1 MNDLILRDSGTLT
14 ISDSDRIRIA
24 AAWEALSANSRRNYQ
39 GAWGRCSQWLNDR
52 GMTTD
57 DLSDELMAVY
67 IASLD
72 AEGRTPAT
80 ITVAV
85 AAVKWFFATGRG
97 EDRHWQTTE
106 NKLRTIRRDSKVQRP
121 GQVAPLTYNLVDKI
135 CQQAEKDE
143 NNPLAGLRDSAMIR
157 LMSDCLLRVS
167 EVAAVNCGNLKDNTL
182 KIRQSKTDQ
191 LGEGRVLF
199 VGDETWQVIE
209 EYKVAADITRG
220 ALFRRVLKG
229 GTPTTRRL
237 TPEAVRAI
245 VKKRSQ
251 GIRGVQ
257 GRVSGHSLR
266 VGSAVSLARGNAS
279 LVEMQVDGRWKDSR
293 MPSHY
298 ASAEIA
304 KNSATARIKYG
315 KRR

>member
-1 MNDLILRDSGTLT
+1 MMSDLILQDSGALT
-14 ISDSDRIRIA
+14 ISESDRIRIA
-24 AAWEALSANSRRNYQ
+24 AAWEALSVNSRRSYQ
-39 GAWGRCSQWLNDR
+39 GAWDRCGQWLTDR
-52 GMTTD
+52 GISLD

-67 IASLD
+67 IATLD

-80 ITVAV
+80 IAVSV
-85 AAVKWFFATGRG
+85 AAVKWFFANVRN
-97 EDRHWQTTE
+97 EDRNWQTTE
-106 NKLRTIRRDSKVQRP
+106 NKLRSIRRDSKTKGP
-121 GQVAPLTYNLVDKI
+121 GQVAPLTYNLVDRI
-135 CQQAEKDE
+135 CSQAEAEAK
-143 NNPLAGLRDSAMIR
+143 NPLAGLRDSAIIR

-167 EVAAVNCGNLKDNTL
+167 EVAAVNV
-182 KIRQSKTDQ
+182 
-191 LGEGRVLF
+191 GEGRVLF
-199 VGDETWQVIE
+199 VGDETVQVIE
-209 EYKVAADITRG
+209 ELKAKANISRG
-220 ALFRRVLKG
+220 ALFRRVLKNG
-229 GTPTTRRL
+229 KITTTRL
-237 TPEAVRAI
+237 SPEAIREI

-251 GIRGVQ
+251 GIRGVK

-298 ASAEIA
+298 ASAELA

>member
-1 MNDLILRDSGTLT
+1 
-14 ISDSDRIRIA
+14 
-24 AAWEALSANSRRNYQ
+24 
-39 GAWGRCSQWLNDR
+39 
-52 GMTTD
+52 
-57 DLSDELMAVY
+57 
-67 IASLD
+67 
-72 AEGRTPAT
+72 
-80 ITVAV
+80 
-85 AAVKWFFATGRG
+85 
-97 EDRHWQTTE
+97 
-106 NKLRTIRRDSKVQRP
+106 
-121 GQVAPLTYNLVDKI
+121 
-135 CQQAEKDE
+135 
-143 NNPLAGLRDSAMIR
+143 MIR

-167 EVAAVNCGNLKDNTL
+167 EVVVVNCGDLKDNTL

-209 EYKVAADITRG
+209 EYKVAAGITRG
-220 ALFRRVLKG
+220 ALFRRILKG
-229 GTPTTRRL
+229 GTPTTKRL

-245 VKKRSQ
+245 IKKRSQ

-266 VGSAVSLARGNAS
+266 VGSAASLARGNAS

-315 KRR
+315 KGS